1 MLART
6 AQFRGHLNSCL
17 PGYGAGVVGGGG
29 YTDKLEWKEYKLTR
43 RAFAMASPH
52 FFWLEIANMDVVSTE
67 CECMHYAEF
76 CVNANQQGKQTF
88 KPQRYSAVL
97 ACTF

>member
-52 FFWLEIANMDVVSTE
+52 FFWLEIANMDVVSIE

-76 CVNANQQGKQTF
+76 
-88 KPQRYSAVL
+88 
-97 ACTF
+97 